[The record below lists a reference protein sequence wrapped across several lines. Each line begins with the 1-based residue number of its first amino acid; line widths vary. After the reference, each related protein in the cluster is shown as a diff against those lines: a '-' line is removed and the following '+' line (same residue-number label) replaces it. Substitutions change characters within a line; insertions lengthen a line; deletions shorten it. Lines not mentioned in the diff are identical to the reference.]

1 MQDDEETKS
10 DCFWLNPYQLKY
22 DHRWT
27 RVAADFVSSLVN
39 QEAITVAVEVEVQVC
54 VFVCCCCFFFN
65 RYFSLHHFFLMRKRE
80 GYWLLKEHFT
90 CCNIWTSKELGW
102 QCLQARNIATF
113 TM

>member
-10 DCFWLNPYQLKY
+10 DCFWLNPYRLKY

-39 QEAITVAVEVEVQVC
+39 QEAITVAVGVEVQVC
-54 VFVCCCCFFFN
+54 FLLVVDFFLK
-65 RYFSLHHFFLMRKRE
+65 RYFSLHHFFIRKRE
-80 GYWLLKEHFT
+80 AYRLLKQHFT

-102 QCLQARNIATF
+102 QCL
-113 TM
+113 